1 MISTVL
7 QFVLMHS
14 PSPAHRKQVR
24 KYGQTCRMKSRDNF
38 GKHQAYQLA
47 VFREGTHICTHRA
60 KEAFLPEYRFSENRI
75 YLILIARS
83 KTFKHNMKRT
93 VILCHLCCRADCFSV
108 SNSSSASI
116 SSSRPMVISLAY
128 FLSLKHPFFKNCVPC
143 KIKETACTRAPFS
156 L

>member
-1 MISTVL
+1 MISTVR

-14 PSPAHRKQVR
+14 PSPAHRKRVR

-38 GKHQAYQLA
+38 RKHQAYQLA

-93 VILCHLCCRADCFSV
+93 VILYHLCCRADCFSV

-116 SSSRPMVISLAY
+116 SSSHPMLLLLLIFY
-128 FLSLKHPFFKNCVPC
+128 FLSSLFKN
-143 KIKETACTRAPFS
+143 
-156 L
+156 